1 MAQRGVLRIPPNIM
15 LLTIDNQLALLSR
28 RCERML
34 TEQDLR
40 SKLRRSAETGKPLR
54 IKFGMDPTAPDV
66 TLGHCVPLKVI
77 RQFQEWGHK
86 AVLIIGDYTARVGD
100 PTGRNK
106 TRPQLSGEEIDANA
120 KTYIAQVGKVLLT
133 DPQHLEVRY
142 NGEWLGKMG
151 MVDIIR
157 LASRATVAQM
167 LTREDFAKRYAE
179 GTEIRLHEIMY
190 PLLQGWDSV
199 QIDADV
205 EMGGSDQLFN
215 NMVGRGFQQEEGKD
229 GQVVIVT
236 PLLVGTDG
244 VKKMSKSVG
253 NYIAVTD
260 PPGGQKGI
268 FGKIMSLPDA
278 RMDMYYMLLTDV
290 PPAEFQAQIRSD
302 PRGAK
307 VRLAKRII
315 AWLHCAEA
323 AEAAEAEW
331 NRLFAP
337 GGKGKGE
344 AVPDDIAD
352 VPVTWPSKLAPALA
366 KAALAAS
373 NTEATRKIKEG
384 AVYINGERV
393 TDFQKEFA
401 FDKPVVVKLGRRYVR
416 LVPAGP

>member
-1 MAQRGVLRIPPNIM
+1 
-15 LLTIDNQLALLSR
+15 
-28 RCERML
+28 ML

-120 KTYIAQVGKVLLT
+120 KTYIAQVGKVLLS
-133 DPQHLEVRY
+133 DPRHLEVRY

-199 QIDADV
+199 MVDADV

-260 PPGGQKGI
+260 PPGGQKGV
-268 FGKIMSLPDA
+268 FGKVMSLPDPL
-278 RMDMYYMLLTDV
+278 MEMYYTLLTDL
-290 PPAEFQAQIRSD
+290 PPEEFRGQIGSD

-307 VRLAKRII
+307 VRLAKHVIG
-315 AWLHCAEA
+315 WLHSPGA
-323 AEAAEAEW
+323 AETAEAEW
-331 NRLFAP
+331 NRLFPP
-337 GGKGKGE
+337 GGKAKGE

-373 NTEATRKIKEG
+373 NGEATRKIKEG
-384 AVYINGERV
+384 AVYIDGERV

-401 FDKPVVVKLGRRYVR
+401 FDKPVVVKLGRKYAW
-416 LVPAGP
+416 LVPGA